1 MARATARSLLSP
13 FDWPMSTAWRNLAT
27 TRREQHGIFNRKQA
41 MAAGY
46 RRSTIDSKVRSG
58 EWVSL
63 HPGVYCEAGMPQ
75 SWLRDMSAVVMWAQ
89 PACASGRAAAFLHR
103 LPGFEEPEFE
113 VVTTNR
119 RITSRCGIKVHHT
132 NRLPRDQIERVQ
144 SIRCTSVERTVLDL
158 CGIVGRRRAA
168 IALDHSLSRGMSTLG
183 SFDFCLFLVAR
194 RGRNGCGVL
203 RKLLQERWDLSRVPE
218 SPLETIIFEQ
228 LASSGLP
235 LPVPQFEI
243 FDQAGHLVARPDF
256 VWPNAKL
263 IVEGHSRLW
272 HEGKELEARD
282 RERHLKLREHDY
294 RIVYVS
300 WPDAVSGAFVDVIR
314 RHLSPNL
321 L

>member
-1 MARATARSLLSP
+1 MFS
-13 FDWPMSTAWRNLAT
+13 
-27 TRREQHGIFNRKQA
+27 RKQA

-46 RRSTIDSKVRSG
+46 RKSTIDSKVRSG

-63 HPGVYCEAGMPQ
+63 HPGVYCDAGVPR
-75 SWLRDMSAVVMWAQ
+75 SWLRDMSAAVLWAH

-113 VVTTNR
+113 LVTTNR
-119 RITSRCGIKVHHT
+119 RATSRCGIHVHHT
-132 NRLPRDQIERVQ
+132 NRLPEGQSERVQ
-144 SIRCTSVERTVLDL
+144 SIRCTSVERTVMDL
-158 CGIVGRRRAA
+158 CGIAGRRRAA

-183 SFDFCLFLVAR
+183 SFDFCLFLVAK

-203 RKLLQERWDLSRVPE
+203 RKLLQERGDLSRFPE

-235 LPVPQFEI
+235 LPMPQFEI
-243 FDQAGHLVARPDF
+243 SDRAGHFVARPDF
-256 VWPNAKL
+256 VWPKEKL
-263 IVEGHSRLW
+263 VVEGHSRLW
-272 HEGKELEARD
+272 HEGNELEARD

-300 WPDAVSGAFVDVIR
+300 WPDAVSGNFLDVVR
-314 RHLSPNL
+314 RHLGPNL